1 MSRIVDNLIAY
12 RVLSMLVQN
21 FEDSKAFKLGII
33 DKTGKNLKKANTL
46 KTSEEKDAYNYLN
59 RLVFNMKKIINKLP
73 GGESKTK
80 SLVAAL
86 WLVKETY
93 ESGSRSTAMMQEK
106 FDKLMTMLDNRVS
119 LVEEELLVN
128 KFLSEEGDAGAMNVT
143 GAAVSTDEPKIDKK
157 NIKKFQLM
165 AKRKPVTEDLEES
178 WKDTM
183 KWIPHPEYGYALSKY
198 TSNHKSAY
206 VFNDAYNAEQ
216 KQKHFGGKIVRNVAG
231 KRILVKKTL

>member
-1 MSRIVDNLIAY
+1 MSRIIDNLIAY
-12 RVLSMLVQN
+12 KVLKMLVTN
-21 FEDSKAFKLGII
+21 FTDTEAFKLGII
-33 DKTGKNLKKANTL
+33 DAKGKSLRKANTL
-46 KTSEEKDAYNYLN
+46 TTTQEKDAYTFLN

-73 GGESKTK
+73 GGENKTK

-93 ESGSRSTAMMQEK
+93 QSGSRSTAMMQEK

-119 LVEEELLVN
+119 LVEEELLVK

-165 AKRKPVTEDLEES
+165 AKRKLV
-178 WKDTM
+178 
-183 KWIPHPEYGYALSKY
+183 
-198 TSNHKSAY
+198 NVSA
-206 VFNDAYNAEQ
+206 
-216 KQKHFGGKIVRNVAG
+216 
-231 KRILVKKTL
+231 

>member
-12 RVLSMLVQN
+12 KILKMLVTN
-21 FEDSKAFKLGII
+21 FTDTEAFKLGII
-33 DKTGKNLKKANTL
+33 DAKGKNLRKANTL
-46 KTSEEKDAYNYLN
+46 NTSEERDAYTFLN

-106 FDKLMTMLDNRVS
+106 FDKLITMLDNRVS
-119 LVEEELLVN
+119 LVEEELLVK
-128 KFLSEEGDAGAMNVT
+128 KFLSEEGEGGSMNVT

-165 AKRKPVTEDLEES
+165 AKRKPV
-178 WKDTM
+178 
-183 KWIPHPEYGYALSKY
+183 
-198 TSNHKSAY
+198 NVSA
-206 VFNDAYNAEQ
+206 
-216 KQKHFGGKIVRNVAG
+216 
-231 KRILVKKTL
+231 

>member
-12 RVLSMLVQN
+12 KVLKMLVTN
-21 FEDSKAFKLGII
+21 FTDTEAFKLGII
-33 DKTGKNLKKANTL
+33 DAKGKNLRKANTL
-46 KTSEEKDAYNYLN
+46 NTSEERDAYTFLN
-59 RLVFNMKKIINKLP
+59 RLVFNMKKIINRLP
-73 GGESKTK
+73 GGEHKTK

-106 FDKLMTMLDNRVS
+106 FDKLITMLDNKVT
-119 LVEEELLVN
+119 LVEEELLVK

-165 AKRKPVTEDLEES
+165 AKRKPV
-178 WKDTM
+178 
-183 KWIPHPEYGYALSKY
+183 
-198 TSNHKSAY
+198 
-206 VFNDAYNAEQ
+206 
-216 KQKHFGGKIVRNVAG
+216 NVS
-231 KRILVKKTL
+231 T

>member
-12 RVLSMLVQN
+12 KVLKMLVTN
-21 FEDSKAFKLGII
+21 FTDTEAFKLGII
-33 DKTGKNLKKANTL
+33 DAKGKNLRKANTL
-46 KTSEEKDAYNYLN
+46 KTSEEKDAYTFLN

-73 GGESKTK
+73 GGENKTK

-106 FDKLMTMLDNRVS
+106 FDKLITMLDNRVS
-119 LVEEELLVN
+119 LVEEELLVK

-157 NIKKFQLM
+157 NIKKYQVM
-165 AKRKPVTEDLEES
+165 SRRKPV
-178 WKDTM
+178 
-183 KWIPHPEYGYALSKY
+183 
-198 TSNHKSAY
+198 NVSA
-206 VFNDAYNAEQ
+206 
-216 KQKHFGGKIVRNVAG
+216 
-231 KRILVKKTL
+231 

>member
-12 RVLSMLVQN
+12 KVLKMLVTN
-21 FEDSKAFKLGII
+21 FTDTEAFKLGII
-33 DKTGKNLKKANTL
+33 DAKGKNLRKANTL
-46 KTSEEKDAYNYLN
+46 NTSDERDAYTFLN

-73 GGESKTK
+73 GGENKTK

-106 FDKLMTMLDNRVS
+106 FDKLITMLDNRVS
-119 LVEEELLVN
+119 LVEEELLVK

-165 AKRKPVTEDLEES
+165 AKRKPV
-178 WKDTM
+178 
-183 KWIPHPEYGYALSKY
+183 
-198 TSNHKSAY
+198 NVSA
-206 VFNDAYNAEQ
+206 
-216 KQKHFGGKIVRNVAG
+216 
-231 KRILVKKTL
+231 